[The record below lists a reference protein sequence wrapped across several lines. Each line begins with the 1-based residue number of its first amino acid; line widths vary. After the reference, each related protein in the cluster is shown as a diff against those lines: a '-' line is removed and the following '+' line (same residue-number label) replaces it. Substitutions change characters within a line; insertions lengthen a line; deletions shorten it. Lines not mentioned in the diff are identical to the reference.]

1 MSVMEGNSDILAEKL
16 KKRNGSN
23 ATAGKEL

>member
-1 MSVMEGNSDILAEKL
+1 MEGNSDILAEEL

-23 ATAGKEL
+23 ATGKELRYNI